1 MKTEVCR
8 ISEIMETLLAHQ
20 PIIDVPYEKIND
32 IAIALV
38 KEGYGNINEYETQI
52 ANLKADFDSLQ
63 ESYEFVRDCDAEH
76 CLEINETVKQAKIDI
91 LNELKTRS
99 YYDDEY
105 MEGYVFVSNIDDLIE
120 EVQNGEDKC

>member
-1 MKTEVCR
+1 MKTEICR

-20 PIIDVPYEKIND
+20 PIIDVSYEKIND

-63 ESYEFVRDCDAEH
+63 KSYEFVRDCDAEH

-91 LNELKTRS
+91 LNELKTHS
-99 YYDDEY
+99 YYDDGY
-105 MEGYVFVSNIDDLIE
+105 MEGYVFVNDIDKLIKEVE
-120 EVQNGEDKC
+120 EQ